1 MEILLPGI
9 EVLERIS
16 DELRVEVTKSKELIE
31 KVWRRVTSLFNVVG
45 GAKRVLPRVEA
56 FYNAESLVDVNFI
69 VGGARST
76 LPLTWETSS
85 LRPALV
91 EFTRPLILVNPY
103 VYYIQTLITGKP
115 LYLTSVLVHELCHV
129 AFALGRGSNW
139 HDLELELLYRASRND
154 RFRQELP
161 CL

>member
-1 MEILLPGI
+1 MK
-9 EVLERIS
+9 RFS
-16 DELRVEVTKSKELIE
+16 DELRVEITKSKELIE
-31 KVWRRVTSLFNVVG
+31 KLWRCVTSLFNVVG
-45 GAKRVLPRVEA
+45 EAKRVLPRVEA
-56 FYNAESLVDVNFI
+56 FYTAESLVDVNFI